1 MDWWNELWLN
11 EGFATWVGWLAVD
24 RLYPDHQVWQ
34 TFVQDAMQTA
44 FSLDSLRAS
53 HAIEVPVKDA
63 LEVDQI
69 FDAISYLKGS
79 SVIRMLSGHLG
90 VDVFLEGIA
99 AYLKLH
105 AYSNATTNDLWAA
118 LSKASGKNVN
128 EFMDPWIRK
137 IGFPVLTAA
146 EEPGQIGVRQSRFLS
161 TGDVKAEDDK
171 VLWWVPLGLKTTAQ
185 AAGAATAALT
195 VKEETL
201 RHIDETFYKF
211 NIDQAGF
218 YRTNYPPARLEKL
231 GVERHKLSPEDKVGL
246 VADAAAL
253 AVAGQATTAGFLS
266 LVEKFKDESNKAYG
280 TSNSML
286 KQGLI
291 INSVW
296 SQIIS
301 SLGNIRSIFTDNKTL
316 ATGLRVFTL
325 RLVTPAT
332 EKIGWESA
340 PSEDYL
346 TGQLRA
352 LLLSTA
358 GSAGHEK

>member
-11 EGFATWVGWLAVD
+11 EGFATWAGWLAVD
-24 RLYPDHQVWQ
+24 HLYPDHRVWQ
-34 TFVQDAMQTA
+34 TFVQEAMQSA

-53 HAIEVPVKDA
+53 HAVEIPVKDA
-63 LEVDQI
+63 LEIEQI

-79 SVIRMLSGHLG
+79 SAIRMLSAQLG
-90 VDVFLEGIA
+90 VNVFLEGVA

-105 AYSNATTNDLWAA
+105 EYGNATTNDLWTA
-118 LSKASGKNVN
+118 LSKASGKNVH

-137 IGFPVLTAA
+137 IGFPVLTVA
-146 EEPGQIGVRQSRFLS
+146 EEPGQIGVHQSRFLS
-161 TGDVKAEDDK
+161 TGDVKPEDDK
-171 VLWWVPLGLKTTAQ
+171 ILWWVPLSLKTNAQ
-185 AAGAATAALT
+185 TTGAATAALT

-211 NIDQAGF
+211 NSDQVGF
-218 YRTNYPPARLEKL
+218 YRTNYPPTRLEKL
-231 GVERHKLSPEDKVGL
+231 GAEKHRLSPEDKIGL

-253 AVAGQATTAGFLS
+253 AVAGQATTAGLLS
-266 LVEKFKDESNKAYG
+266 LVEKFEDESNKAYVI
-280 TSNSML
+280 SYLML
-286 KQGLI
+286 TNGLTI
-291 INSVW
+291 SSVW

-301 SLGNIRSIFTDNKTL
+301 SLGNIRSIFADNK
-316 ATGLRVFTL
+316 AVAAGLRALTV
-325 RLVTPAT
+325 RLITPAT
-332 EKIGWESA
+332 EKIGWEFA

-358 GSAGHEK
+358 GNAGDEK

>member
-11 EGFATWVGWLAVD
+11 EGFATWVGWLVID
-24 RLYPDHQVWQ
+24 HLYPDHQVWQ
-34 TFVQDAMQTA
+34 TFVQDAMQNA
-44 FSLDSLRAS
+44 FFLDSLRAS
-53 HAIEVPVKDA
+53 HAVEVPIKDA
-63 LEVDQI
+63 LEVEQV
-69 FDAISYLKGS
+69 FDAISYRKGS
-79 SVIRMLSGHLG
+79 SAIRMLSGHLG
-90 VDVFLEGIA
+90 VDVFLEGVA

-105 AYSNATTNDLWAA
+105 EYGNATTNDLWAA
-118 LSKASGKNVN
+118 LSKASGMNVN

-137 IGFPVLTAA
+137 IGFPVLTVA

-161 TGDVKAEDDK
+161 TGDVRPEDDEI
-171 VLWWVPLGLKTTAQ
+171 LWWVPLGLKTNVQ
-185 AAGAATAALT
+185 ATGAATAALT

-211 NIDQAGF
+211 NTDQAGF

-231 GVERHKLSPEDKVGL
+231 GVERHKLSPEDKIGL

-266 LVEKFKDESNKAYG
+266 LIEKFKDESNKAYE

-286 KQGLI
+286 KKGLMM
-291 INSVW
+291 NSVW

-301 SLGNIRSIFTDNKTL
+301 SLENIRSIFADNKAL
-316 ATGLRVFTL
+316 AAGLRVFTA

-332 EKIGWESA
+332 EKIGWEFA